1 MSGVVIALETQT
13 LKRWR
18 AAVSSAETYSSN
30 AFRETRQIPRLPIF
44 TAVICPDLMS
54 VYTCE
59 IETRSTSATSSGVMN
74 LCVSLINSPIPT
86 SHPLL
91 RVMHR
96 TVTAWSSSWVGG
108 K

>member
-13 LKRWR
+13 LRRWR

-30 AFRETRQIPRLPIF
+30 ALIETRQIPLLPIF
-44 TAVICPDLMS
+44 TAANCPDRMS

-74 LCVSLINSPIPT
+74 LCVSLICHLSK
-86 SHPLL
+86 SHSEQLQSGALPEA
-91 RVMHR
+91 MD
-96 TVTAWSSSWVGG
+96 G
-108 K
+108 